1 MEFIEIVSLK
11 QVKKKRQS
19 KKLPEKISSLYQ
31 IAIWLSDEIGNSTQ
45 ENLVALYLDHHNN
58 INAYSL
64 ISRGSVSESVANPRD
79 VAQRA
84 LMSNASKV
92 LIAHNHPSG
101 TTDPSTSDDNITT
114 KIENALSLFS
124 IMLLDHL
131 IVSDDHNDFYSYRN
145 NGQLRR

>member
-31 IAIWLSDEIGNSTQ
+31 IAIWLSDEIGNSSQ
-45 ENLVALYLDHHNN
+45 ENLVALYLDHQNN

-101 TTDPSTSDDNITT
+101 TTNPSASDDNITT